1 MDAGQGWEDGLEQPG
16 GLGGVV
22 LLLEGL
28 VQPHGESAGPGQ
40 HSSKEWLLLLEVPG
54 LLSGQG
60 EHCRQGLLVREV
72 LKQVPTAH
80 ETAAAELK
88 CS

>member
-28 VQPHGESAGPGQ
+28 VQPHVESAGPGQ

-60 EHCRQGLLVREV
+60 EHCRVSSWMSFRHPRSEQLLSTE
-72 LKQVPTAH
+72 
-80 ETAAAELK
+80 E
-88 CS
+88 